1 MIAKTVDLSMDEKR
15 LRAAKRLGIAPDTM
29 PRSIAIIMDGNGRW
43 ALQRGMQRHQG
54 HRQGG
59 RIVERVVL
67 HGVDLG
73 LECLSLYAFSAQNW
87 KRSRMEINFLMQL
100 YTRYL
105 ASIRAVLKKHNVRL
119 VHLGSV
125 DNLPARVLRELNK
138 TIEQS
143 AQNTGM
149 VLALALNY
157 GSREEI
163 TSAIQKIAQEYKD
176 EKISLADITQDC
188 IDRHLYTASLRDPD
202 LLIRTSSEMRVSN
215 FLLWQISYAEFYVT
229 DTLWPDFSRDDL
241 DKAVIAY
248 AGRSR
253 RLGDVEAAKS

>member
-1 MIAKTVDLSMDEKR
+1 MEQKRIGAAQKLGVAVDM
-15 LRAAKRLGIAPDTM
+15 M
-29 PRSIAIIMDGNGRW
+29 PRSVAIIMDGNGRW
-43 ALQRGMQRHQG
+43 ALQRGMQRYQG

-59 RIVERVVL
+59 RVVERVVL
-67 HGVDLG
+67 HGVNLG
-73 LECLSLYAFSAQNW
+73 LECLYLYAFSAQNW
-87 KRSRMEINFLMQL
+87 KRPKIEVNFLMQL
-100 YTRYL
+100 YVRYL
-105 ASIRAVLKKHNVRL
+105 ASIRTTLKKHNVRL

-125 DNLPARVLRELNK
+125 DNLPAKVLRELNK

-143 AQNTGM
+143 ADNTGM

-163 TSAIQKIAQEYKD
+163 TFAIQKIAQEYKD
-176 EKISLADITQDC
+176 EKISLSDITQDC
-188 IDRHLYTASLRDPD
+188 IDRHLYTASLPDPD
-202 LLIRTSSEMRVSN
+202 LLIRTSSEMRISN

-229 DTLWPDFSRDDL
+229 ETLWPDFSRDDL

-248 AGRSR
+248 AERNR